1 MTPRFAFRPAARDE
15 VLEARAWYD
24 AQQPGLG
31 DEFARAVDSAIERIG
46 EQPHAYPVIRG
57 EVRRSVLLEFPY
69 AIFYRAHADLIEVI
83 AVFHHRR
90 DPRVWQARA
99 AV

>member
-1 MTPRFAFRPAARDE
+1 MTPRFAFRPAARE
-15 VLEARAWYD
+15 ELLEARAWYD

-31 DEFARAVDSAIERIG
+31 DEFALSVDAAMGRIG
-46 EQPHAYPVIRG
+46 AQPSAYPRIRG
-57 EVRRSVLLEFPY
+57 EVRRAVLLEFPY
-69 AIFYRAHADLIEVI
+69 AIFYRPHAEMIEVI

-90 DPRVWQARA
+90 DPGVWQARA